1 LNQLLKYLS
10 GDKVI
15 WMVLIVLSLFS
26 IVIAY
31 SSSSNMAYR
40 LTDGDATPYLF
51 KHALFIVAGIFI
63 VYYVHKINFKY
74 FSKIS
79 VIGVWVSII
88 LLALT
93 LIFGKSVNSAS
104 RWFLGFQPSD
114 LAKVMLIIYVA
125 RMLSMKRDV
134 IKNFK
139 EGLLPIIIPIALI
152 CGLILPADFSTAA
165 MLFVI
170 VFILLFVGGVAIKH
184 LLGIVGSAVGAFALL
199 ILINVASPGLL
210 PRVDTWT
217 SRIFAFSEG
226 DGNSKLDN
234 KENYQANQAKI
245 SVANGGI
252 IGKGPGNGTVKNG
265 LYSAQSDF
273 VFAVTLEEFGLI
285 FGGGLLIL
293 LYLILLT
300 RCVRMMSKTDSYF
313 GSFLLLG
320 LSFSIVFQAFINMG
334 VGVNLLPVTG
344 QPLPLISM
352 GGTSILF
359 TAFSIGII
367 LSVSRDIYKDEP
379 VVKPSKK
386 QEEYAAA

>member
-1 LNQLLKYLS
+1 M
-10 GDKVI
+10 VI
-15 WMVLIVLSLFS
+15 IVLSLFS

-51 KHALFIVAGIFI
+51 KHAMFVIAGLFI

-79 VIGVWVSII
+79 IIGLWLSIL

-93 LIFGKSVNSAS
+93 LVFGTNVNSAS

-114 LAKVMLIIYVA
+114 LAKVMLVVYVA
-125 RMLSMKRDV
+125 RMLSVKRDV

-139 EGLLPIIIPIALI
+139 EGLLPIIIPIALV
-152 CGLILPADFSTAA
+152 CGLILPANFSTAA
-165 MLFVI
+165 MLFAI
-170 VFILLFVGGVAIKH
+170 VFIMLFVGGVAIKH
-184 LLGIVGSAVGAFALL
+184 LLGIIGSAVAFFGLL
-199 ILINVASPGLL
+199 ILLNTAIPGLL
-210 PRVDTWT
+210 PRAETWT
-217 SRIFAFSEG
+217 SRVFAFSEG
-226 DGNSKLDN
+226 DGNSKLDS

-285 FGGGLLIL
+285 FGGGVLIL
-293 LYLILLT
+293 MYLILLT

-359 TAFSIGII
+359 TSFSLGII
-367 LSVSRDIYKDEP
+367 LSVSREIYKEEP

-386 QEEYAAA
+386 QEDYATA

>member
-1 LNQLLKYLS
+1 MSQFLKYLS

-15 WMVLIVLSLFS
+15 WMVIILLSMFS

-51 KHALFIVAGIFI
+51 KHALFVCAGIAI
-63 VYYVHKINFKY
+63 IYYVHKINFKF

-79 VIGVWVSII
+79 VIGIWVSII

-93 LIFGKSVNSAS
+93 LIFGTSVNSAS

-139 EGLLPIIIPIALI
+139 EGLLPILIPVGLI
-152 CGLILPADFSTAA
+152 CGLILPANFSTAA
-165 MLFVI
+165 MLFAI
-170 VFILLFVGGVAIKH
+170 IFIMLFVGGAAIKH
-184 LLGIVGSAVGAFALL
+184 LLGIIGSAVGVFAIL
-199 ILINVASPGLL
+199 ILLNTAFPGLL
-210 PRVDTWT
+210 PRAETWT
-217 SRIFAFSEG
+217 SRVFAFTGKE
-226 DGNSKLDN
+226 NKELDN
-234 KENYQANQAKI
+234 KENYQSNQAKI
-245 SVANGGI
+245 CIANGSI
-252 IGKGPGNGTVKNG
+252 IGKGPGNGTVKNA

-273 VFAVTLEEFGLI
+273 VFAVTIEEFGLI

-293 LYLILLT
+293 LYIILLT
-300 RCVRMMSKTDSYF
+300 RSLQMSAKLDSFF
-313 GSFLLLG
+313 GSFLVLG
-320 LSFSIVFQAFINMG
+320 LSFSIVFQALINMG

-359 TAFSIGII
+359 TCFSLGII
-367 LSVSRDIYKDEP
+367 LSVSRELHKEEP
-379 VVKPSKK
+379 SVSPSKN
-386 QEEYAAA
+386 ENYAAA

>member
-1 LNQLLKYLS
+1 
-10 GDKVI
+10 
-15 WMVLIVLSLFS
+15 
-26 IVIAY
+26 
-31 SSSSNMAYR
+31 MAYR

-51 KHALFIVAGIFI
+51 KHGLFLVAGIAVI
-63 VYYVHKINFKY
+63 YYVHKINFKF

-79 VIGVWVSII
+79 VIGIWVSII

-93 LIFGKSVNSAS
+93 LVFGKSVNSAN

-125 RMLSMKRDV
+125 RMLSIKRDV

-139 EGLLPIIIPIALI
+139 EGLLPILIPIGLI
-152 CGLILPADFSTAA
+152 CLLILPADFSTAA
-165 MLFVI
+165 MLFAI

-184 LLGIVGSAVGAFALL
+184 LLAIIGSAVGAFGLL
-199 ILINVASPGLL
+199 ILLNAASPGLL

-217 SRIFAFSEG
+217 SRLFAFS
-226 DGNSKLDN
+226 DGGNNKELDN
-234 KENYQANQAKI
+234 KENYQSNQAKI
-245 SVANGGI
+245 CIANGSILGT
-252 IGKGPGNGTVKNG
+252 GPGNGTVKNG

-273 VFAVTLEEFGLI
+273 VFAVTIEEFGLL

-293 LYLILLT
+293 LYITLLT
-300 RCVRMMSKTDSYF
+300 RSVRMSAKIDSYF
-313 GSFLLLG
+313 GSFMALG
-320 LSFSIVFQAFINMG
+320 LSFAIVFQAFINMG

-359 TAFSIGII
+359 TCFSIGII
-367 LSVSRDIYKDEP
+367 LSVSREVYKEES
-379 VVKPSKK
+379 VPSNSKN
-386 QEEYAAA
+386 YATA

>member
-1 LNQLLKYLS
+1 MNQLLKYLS

-51 KHALFIVAGIFI
+51 KHALFIVVGIFI

-139 EGLLPIIIPIALI
+139 EGLLPILIPVALI

-199 ILINVASPGLL
+199 MLINVASPGLL

>member
-1 LNQLLKYLS
+1 MSQVLKYLS
-10 GDKVI
+10 GDKVL
-15 WMVLIVLSLFS
+15 WMVIILLSMFS

-51 KHALFIVAGIFI
+51 KHALFVCVGIAI
-63 VYYVHKINFKY
+63 IYYVHKINFKF

-79 VIGVWVSII
+79 VIGIWVSII

-125 RMLSMKRDV
+125 RMLSINRDI

-139 EGLLPIIIPIALI
+139 EGLLPILIPVGLI
-152 CGLILPADFSTAA
+152 CGLILPANFSTAA
-165 MLFVI
+165 MLFAI
-170 VFILLFVGGVAIKH
+170 IFIMLFVGGAAIKH
-184 LLGIVGSAVGAFALL
+184 LLGIVGSAVGVFGIL
-199 ILINVASPGLL
+199 ILLNTAFPGLL
-210 PRVDTWT
+210 PRAETWT
-217 SRIFAFSEG
+217 SRVFAFTGKE
-226 DGNSKLDN
+226 NKELDN

-245 SVANGGI
+245 CIANGSI

-273 VFAVTLEEFGLI
+273 VFAVTIEEFGLI
-285 FGGGLLIL
+285 FGGGLLIM
-293 LYLILLT
+293 LYIILLT
-300 RCVRMMSKTDSYF
+300 RSLQMSAKLDSFF
-313 GSFLLLG
+313 GSFLVLG

-359 TAFSIGII
+359 TCFSLGVI
-367 LSVSRDIYKDEP
+367 LSVSREIYKDDSS
-379 VVKPSKK
+379 VSTSKNGN
-386 QEEYAAA
+386 YAAA

>member
-1 LNQLLKYLS
+1 M
-10 GDKVI
+10 VI
-15 WMVLIVLSLFS
+15 IVLSLFS

-51 KHALFIVAGIFI
+51 KHAMFVIAGLFI

-79 VIGVWVSII
+79 IIGLWLSIL

-93 LIFGKSVNSAS
+93 LVFGTNVNSAS

-114 LAKVMLIIYVA
+114 LAKVMLVVYVA
-125 RMLSMKRDV
+125 RMLSVKRDV

-139 EGLLPIIIPIALI
+139 EGLLPIIIPIALV
-152 CGLILPADFSTAA
+152 CGLILPANFSTAA
-165 MLFVI
+165 MLFAI
-170 VFILLFVGGVAIKH
+170 VFIMLFVGGVAIKH
-184 LLGIVGSAVGAFALL
+184 LLGIIGSAVVFFGLL
-199 ILINVASPGLL
+199 ILLNTAIPGLL
-210 PRVDTWT
+210 PRAETWT
-217 SRIFAFSEG
+217 SRVFAFSEG
-226 DGNSKLDN
+226 DGNSKLDS

-285 FGGGLLIL
+285 FGGGVLIL
-293 LYLILLT
+293 MYLILLT

-359 TAFSIGII
+359 TSFSLGII
-367 LSVSRDIYKDEP
+367 LSVSREIYKEEP

-386 QEEYAAA
+386 QEDYATA